1 MHKKSIEASE
11 KLSCVEDITCS
22 GIKGEHSELSS
33 RQKDELRS
41 ESIATLRAKAQQHSA
56 KVLQSYGP
64 EKGSTTDVK
73 NQQQHS
79 FHRSEHAQDMMTSS
93 QEVRMTSSQEVMSRN
108 VPHSGTNSSLDV
120 LGFNN

>member
-11 KLSCVEDITCS
+11 KLSSVEDMTGS
-22 GIKGEHSELSS
+22 GIKGELSELSS

-41 ESIATLRAKAQQHSA
+41 ESIAALRAKAQQHSA

-64 EKGSTTDVK
+64 DKGTPDVK
-73 NQQQHS
+73 PQPHS
-79 FHRSEHAQDMMTSS
+79 FHRSDQ
-93 QEVRMTSSQEVMSRN
+93 QEVMSSHN